1 MVLHGMV
8 LYCIVWY
15 CRILHGIAWYCIV
28 FYCAPFTRLEPA
40 LCALFGHRPSNFAT
54 FGEAFGG
61 AFGGA
66 SMGFNPMMQMQG
78 IPRFMQENLFSPLD
92 EWPAVKVKSIAQR

>member
-1 MVLHGMV
+1 MILHGF
-8 LYCIVWY
+8 YGIVWY
-15 CRILHGIAWYCIV
+15 CMILHDFYGIVWYCMVLQDIAWYCIV

-61 AFGGA
+61 AFDGLKPHDANARHSKIYAGKPVFA
-66 SMGFNPMMQMQG
+66 PG
-78 IPRFMQENLFSPLD
+78 
-92 EWPAVKVKSIAQR
+92 